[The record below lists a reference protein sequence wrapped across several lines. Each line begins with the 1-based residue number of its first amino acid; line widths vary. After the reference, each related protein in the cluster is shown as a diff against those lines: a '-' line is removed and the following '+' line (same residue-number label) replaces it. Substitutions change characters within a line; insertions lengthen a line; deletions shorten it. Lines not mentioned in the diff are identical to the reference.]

1 MSCDE
6 FLLSSPL
13 SLFVK
18 TALLFFF
25 VLALFGVERKFFRW
39 VLQVQTQIF
48 RSPPLSTPYPNSH
61 LHTFPPLRPP
71 HNFFP
76 TMSDSPR
83 VEVEAEVFEKVD
95 GVWVAIRCPEDISKW
110 LKHP

>member
-48 RSPPLSTPYPNSH
+48 RSPPPLHSLPKFPPPHLSTSSATPQLLSH
-61 LHTFPPLRPP
+61 YVRQSTCG
-71 HNFFP
+71 
-76 TMSDSPR
+76 SGSGS
-83 VEVEAEVFEKVD
+83 V
-95 GVWVAIRCPEDISKW
+95 
-110 LKHP
+110 